1 MKFILKLSFKNIFRN
16 HRRTFLTSLGITIA
30 VAATIFG
37 KSFIDGEFAPV
48 IQNISDMETGH
59 IKIVKKEY
67 KKKEFLMPVNQSF
80 NYMFLESKIER
91 INDVKLLRPR
101 IKFPTLIAKGDYEVD
116 RVVGFSILPEREKE
130 FFLLGGRS
138 LNRGEIIISD
148 KFAQKIGAQKNDTL
162 ILITQTKYG
171 YLNGISLVVSDF
183 FQTDIE
189 YIANNMVFLHL
200 SDAQRLLALDSTD
213 AFELLIY
220 CKDLASSFKVTKQ
233 IKNFLDDVYHLSNWK
248 EEKTLL
254 NLLQVS
260 FFVMGLIFMIIFF
273 LASIAIINTMIM
285 SLYERKKEIGMMKA
299 LGLRSKNVFLVFFF
313 ETTTIGIFGTMVGVI
328 IGSVITFILSKTGFD
343 FSDALKNIQIPIT
356 PVIYPVLSF
365 TNIFIGFL
373 LGIITSSLSSL
384 FLLKRIKNI
393 NPAEI
398 LRE

>member
-116 RVVGFSILPEREKE
+116 GVVGFSILPEREKK
-130 FFLLGGRS
+130 FLLLGGRS

-148 KFAQKIGAQKNDTL
+148 KFSKKIGAEKNDTL

-220 CKDLASSFKVTKQ
+220 CKDLASSFKVTKH
-233 IKNFLDDVYHLSNWK
+233 IKNFLNDGYHLSNWR
-248 EEKTLL
+248 EGKTIL

-260 FFVMGLIFMIIFF
+260 FFVMGLVFMIIFF

-313 ETTTIGIFGTMVGVI
+313 ETTTIGILGTMVGVI

-365 TNIFIGFL
+365 TNIFIGFS